1 MRSATT
7 KIVAASIVTALLVA
21 CGGAVSDEYER
32 TEPYTV
38 KAVDDHVSLVTLTEL
53 AVERVG
59 IQTAEVTSEGKSL
72 VVPSDAVFIDSDG
85 LFWVYTNPSPL
96 EFLRAQITLIREE
109 GGRALLSDGP
119 PVGTVVVTVGV
130 PELYGAETEF
140 GT

>member
-1 MRSATT
+1 MGTKTSRIVSAF
-7 KIVAASIVTALLVA
+7 LLAGLLAA
-21 CGGAVSDEYER
+21 CGGTVSDEHER

-38 KAVDDHVSLVTLTEL
+38 KPVDEHVSRVTLTEL

-59 IQTAEVTSEGKSL
+59 IQTAEVTSEGTSL
-72 VVPSDAVFIDSDG
+72 VVPSDAVFIDSEG
-85 LFWVYTNPSPL
+85 LFWVYTNPRPL
-96 EFLRAQITLIREE
+96 EFVREQITVVREE